1 MINKPNFRSTL
12 RPKGK
17 LQWTLT
23 IVAFILCLISP
34 FLLYYTV
41 YPHSAYHVFS
51 ILAMVFS
58 IDPRIMLITVAII
71 ILFGVFAFWKK
82 TFLAAIAYM
91 ITLCL
96 FSSAMFYQF
105 YGVYSM
111 AKDEN
116 ISLSIIQNF
125 GRSSTYTDLPNHSMN
140 DIVYATLKD
149 GTKLLLNVW
158 PAQNANAGKP
168 DPAIVRIHGGG
179 WIEGGRGESPHWNQW
194 LNENGYT
201 VFDVEYRMPPP
212 ERWKV
217 EVGDVK
223 AAIGWVAENASTY
236 NIDPERI
243 SLMGQSAGGN
253 LAMLAA
259 YSMNSGSLPPSVG
272 DTVVPIKSVINFYG
286 PSDLTRLFDYSLSLD
301 YVHNILSQYIGGS
314 PSDFPERYQAVSPI
328 QYVNSTTPPTI
339 TFLGLNDHIISAE
352 QAEVLDQAM
361 TSAGAYHEMYL
372 LPGADHAFD
381 TYLGNIAT
389 QYARAKLEA
398 FLKEHS

>member
-1 MINKPNFRSTL
+1 
-12 RPKGK
+12 
-17 LQWTLT
+17 
-23 IVAFILCLISP
+23 
-34 FLLYYTV
+34 
-41 YPHSAYHVFS
+41 
-51 ILAMVFS
+51 
-58 IDPRIMLITVAII
+58 
-71 ILFGVFAFWKK
+71 
-82 TFLAAIAYM
+82 
-91 ITLCL
+91 
-96 FSSAMFYQF
+96 
-105 YGVYSM
+105 
-111 AKDEN
+111 
-116 ISLSIIQNF
+116 
-125 GRSSTYTDLPNHSMN
+125 
-140 DIVYATLKD
+140 
-149 GTKLLLNVW
+149 
-158 PAQNANAGKP
+158 
-168 DPAIVRIHGGG
+168 
-179 WIEGGRGESPHWNQW
+179 
-194 LNENGYT
+194 
-201 VFDVEYRMPPP
+201 
-212 ERWKV
+212 
-217 EVGDVK
+217 
-223 AAIGWVAENASTY
+223 
-236 NIDPERI
+236 
-243 SLMGQSAGGN
+243 
-253 LAMLAA
+253 MLAA